1 MQVHP
6 YLTFNGDCEQA
17 FNFYAEVLGG
27 QINAMMPHEGTP
39 MAEHV
44 PASWRQKILHAQ
56 MQIGDSVLMGS
67 DAPPDRYTT
76 PHGFSVSLMLTDDAQ
91 AEHVFATLAQGGQIQ
106 LPLQPTFWA
115 SRFGMAVDRFGTPW
129 MINCG
134 DGA

>member
-67 DAPPDRYTT
+67 DAPPDHYTT
-76 PHGFSVSLMLTDDAQ
+76 PQGFSVSLMLTDDAQ

-115 SRFGMAVDRFGTPW
+115 SRFGMTVDRFGTPW

>member
-76 PHGFSVSLMLTDDAQ
+76 PQGFSVSLMLTDDAQ

-115 SRFGMAVDRFGTPW
+115 SRFGMTVDRFGTPW